1 MNLGDYLA
9 IKGWCSCVT
18 IFIKSIQCPTFGVQT
33 LESDKYE
40 YNACSVK
47 TQSFLA
53 STRSIVLTTLETN
66 QTHSTVITF
75 ALLNDVVR

>member
-1 MNLGDYLA
+1 MNLGDCLA

-53 STRSIVLTTLETN
+53 STRSSIDNFRNKPNT
-66 QTHSTVITF
+66 QHSDNFCTIE
-75 ALLNDVVR
+75 